1 MDSILLVSPQV
12 PEEAVATLV
21 NIVAIDRLEE
31 EIFGL
36 PGLLAQS
43 VGQEIEDIYRSSD
56 KGVLADVMLLNDI
69 TQMCREVGG
78 AFVSKTTN
86 TGII

>member
-1 MDSILLVSPQV
+1 M

-21 NIVAIDRLEE
+21 NIVAIDRPEE

-43 VGQEIEDIYRSSD
+43 VGREIEDIYRSSD
-56 KGVLADVMLLNDI
+56 RGVLADVMLLNDI
-69 TQMCREVGG
+69 TQMCREVVG

-86 TGII
+86 KAGQVGSV